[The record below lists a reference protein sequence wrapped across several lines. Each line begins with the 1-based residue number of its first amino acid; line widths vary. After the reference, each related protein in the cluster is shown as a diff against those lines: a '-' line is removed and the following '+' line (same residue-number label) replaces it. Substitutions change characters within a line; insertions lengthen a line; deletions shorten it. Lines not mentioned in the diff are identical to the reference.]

1 MIARHRA
8 KAHGQ
13 TAHQLRGIPQ
23 ILFDIR
29 AVHGDVPRMDDEVG
43 VLLGDPMGE
52 RRPVV
57 GEMRLARAQM
67 GVRDLD

>member
-1 MIARHRA
+1 MIARHRE
-8 KAHGQ
+8 KPHSQ
-13 TAHQLRGIPQ
+13 VAHQLRGMVQ
-23 ILFDIR
+23 IRLNVG
-29 AVHGDVPRMDDEVG
+29 AVHGNVPRMDDEVG